1 MLPSLNRA
9 KRMDKSMSRVI
20 QRRSSWQIQ
29 VATVRALFFREL
41 QGRFGAYD
49 LRLGYLWLV
58 LSPGLQVLM
67 MVLIFSFIKIRVVPD
82 INFTLFLV
90 TGIIPWM
97 MFSNCAARA
106 LGAVEANMGLFNYRP
121 VLPIDTVIAR
131 TLLELFLNFTVFL
144 LFVAAMLWFGIEIS
158 ASHIPM
164 LLVTWFFLWLFSFGF
179 SLIMMVV
186 GHWSSEIGQFV
197 SILIRIM
204 YFTSGIL
211 YSLHILPQEYLKY
224 ILWNP
229 IPHALEY
236 MRHAVAPTY
245 SVMHVSYFYFLC
257 SVLVCL
263 FVGILLYRAN
273 ERSMMTSR

>member
-106 LGAVEANMGLFNYRP
+106 LCW
-121 VLPIDTVIAR
+121 
-131 TLLELFLNFTVFL
+131 
-144 LFVAAMLWFGIEIS
+144 AADYPFDRLD
-158 ASHIPM
+158 
-164 LLVTWFFLWLFSFGF
+164 
-179 SLIMMVV
+179 
-186 GHWSSEIGQFV
+186 
-197 SILIRIM
+197 
-204 YFTSGIL
+204 
-211 YSLHILPQEYLKY
+211 
-224 ILWNP
+224 
-229 IPHALEY
+229 
-236 MRHAVAPTY
+236 
-245 SVMHVSYFYFLC
+245 
-257 SVLVCL
+257 
-263 FVGILLYRAN
+263 
-273 ERSMMTSR
+273 